1 MVTKT
6 FLFAIKCD
14 ACGREF
20 GDLFPEEESAPK
32 TFLDTESVKNVLGQ
46 YDWVSSLG
54 MSFTVCP
61 RCSEIYHV
69 IQRAL
74 ETYPAVQAVFEPY
87 RQSDHTAAED
97 QDEEPVLPCLD

>member
-6 FLFAIKCD
+6 FIFAIKCD

-20 GDLFPEEESAPK
+20 GDLLSRNILGA
-32 TFLDTESVKNVLGQ
+32 DSSSWTESVKNVLDQ
-46 YDWVSSLG
+46 HDWVSSLG

-69 IQRAL
+69 IQRAI